1 MTLNP
6 AFFQRQMDYIFFVYG
21 FALIVLAAVCLLLQ
35 QRKTLGLPWIWL
47 GLFAATHGLHE
58 WMELVAVSL
67 GDSRAFSIIR
77 IASLA
82 FSFLFLVEF
91 GREGMWRLHGK
102 GPGRWIFLPLL
113 ILTNGGG
120 YLGMSSAIASSRYT
134 LGFVGSLWAAL
145 ILFQAGRK
153 KMGNSVC
160 LFMAAGV
167 LALYSVAAGLITVPA
182 SFFPATV
189 FNENLFFQWT
199 GMPIQILRA
208 ALAIGLTLAIWGC
221 HQQSRREAALLTGQE
236 LNRTHGYCLTALFF
250 GVLACGWLS
259 AENVARS
266 VNQEYRQTILSQV
279 EVCAAAIGPERFRNL
294 AANPADMSHPDFLWL
309 RERLL
314 AIKASDPTCR
324 WLYTMFPQGDRIV
337 FGVDSIP
344 KSDPSYTDAGDA
356 YQKPPPQLL
365 RLLQTKEPASVGP
378 YTDEWG
384 TFVSGFTPIVD
395 PATGKLIAVLGID
408 IDAST
413 LDRVIAWHRIAPI
426 LITLVLEILLM
437 VFFVGRQRM
446 LEVSQIIAS
455 SDRRRAEAQRLAH
468 LGSWDWDISKNQ
480 FIWSEE
486 TSEIMG
492 LSKETVTPSFAA
504 LLKYIHPEDRRTVA
518 EALQRS
524 LEKKELCRVEYRVPL
539 ADGSQRVLFMQGEP
553 LVDAKENAIHISG
566 TLQDIT
572 ERKDIELELQAAK
585 SVAEAANRAKSEFL
599 ANMSHEVRTPMNGV
613 IGLTGLLMDTPLTPE
628 QREYAATIANSADAL
643 LKIINDILDISKI
656 EARKL
661 TLNPVDFDLCRLV
674 EDAIDMGAKEAHS
687 KGIELVDFI
696 KPNLPIHLHGDA
708 GRLRQILTN
717 LVSNAVKFTEH
728 GEVFVLVSKQC
739 EDAQHVTVHFE
750 VKDTGIGI
758 SKQGQAGLFQP
769 FSQADTS
776 STRRYGGTGLGL
788 AISKQLV
795 AMMHGEIGVESTPG
809 LGSTFWFTAQLEKQ
823 LNPELQPD
831 EPAAA
836 DLTGLRVLVVDDNAT
851 NRQILHHHLSSWK
864 MEPTCVASGREA
876 LTILRCNPAGFS
888 FDLGILDMQMP
899 EMDGLMLARAIKADP
914 AIAGMRLMIL
924 TSMGQ
929 FPEDVAEAAGIEAAL
944 VKPVK
949 HSRLFACLVN
959 IMSKSAAKGSGNS
972 ATAPTTE
979 PSPTPA
985 MPVASRQARILLA
998 EDNKINQM
1006 VSLGQLKKLGF
1017 EADVV
1022 ESGLA
1027 AIEALQKTPYDIVLM
1042 DCQMPK
1048 MDGYE
1053 ATRKIRSKEKPFRQ
1067 PYIIALTAHATQGA
1081 IGKCLACGMNDYIS
1095 KPVQIKPFA
1104 EALARGL
1111 PATVAFPE
1119 AREDESA
1126 EPPAQSVLRKS
1137 ALDSET
1143 IQGLKEIADEM
1154 DGSFLSGLFDMFESD
1169 AASRIARMQEALA
1182 SGDGGKLRREAHSLK
1197 GGSQNIGAREMGEI
1211 CRLIQEMPGEKIDEG
1226 AAELVERLV
1235 AEFEAVKLALAEQK
1249 RA

>member
-6 AFFQRQMDYIFFVYG
+6 DFFQRQMDYIFFVYG
-21 FALIVLAAVCLLLQ
+21 FAFAVLAAVCVLLQ

-47 GLFAATHGLHE
+47 GLFAATHGLNE
-58 WMELVAVSL
+58 WMEMVAFSL

-82 FSFLFLVEF
+82 FSFLFLIEF
-91 GREGMWRLHGK
+91 GREGMWRLHGR

-120 YLGMSSAIASSRYT
+120 YMGMSSAIASSRYT
-134 LGFVGSLWAAL
+134 LGFVGSIWAAL
-145 ILFQAGRK
+145 IFFQAGRK
-153 KMGNSVC
+153 KIGTSFYLYV
-160 LFMAAGV
+160 AAGA
-167 LALYSVAAGLITVPA
+167 LALYSVVAGWITVPA

-189 FNENLFFQWT
+189 FNETWFLQWA
-199 GMPIQILRA
+199 GMPIQIVRA
-208 ALAIGLTLAIWGC
+208 TVAIVLTLAIWGC
-221 HQQSRREAALLTGQE
+221 HQQNRREAALITGQE
-236 LNRTHGYCLTALFF
+236 INRSFSYGLTAILF
-250 GVLACGWLS
+250 GLLAFGWLF
-259 AENVARS
+259 AENVANN
-266 VNQEYRQTILSQV
+266 VHAEYRRTILSQV

-294 AANPADMSHPDFLWL
+294 AANPADMNAPDFLWL

-314 AIKASDPTCR
+314 EIKASDPTCR
-324 WLYTMFPQGDRIV
+324 WIYTMFPQGDQII

-344 KSDPSYTDAGDA
+344 KSDPQYTDAGDT

-365 RLLQTKEPASVGP
+365 QLLQTQAPVATAP

-384 TFVSGFTPIVD
+384 TFVSGFAPVID

-408 IDAST
+408 TDTHT
-413 LDRVIAWHRIAPI
+413 LDRTIAWHRMAPI
-426 LITLVLEILLM
+426 LITLILSILLM
-437 VFFVGRQRM
+437 IFFVGRQRM
-446 LEVSQIIAS
+446 LEAAQAIAS

-468 LGSWDWDISKNQ
+468 LGSWDWDIAKNQ

-486 TSEIMG
+486 TAEIMG
-492 LSKETVTPSFAA
+492 LPQDSVTPSFEA
-504 LLKYIHPEDRRTVA
+504 LLKHVHPEDRKMVA
-518 EALQRS
+518 DTLQCS
-524 LEKKELCRVEYRVPL
+524 LEKKELCQVEYRVPL
-539 ADGSQRVLFMQGEP
+539 ADGSQRVLFMKGEP
-553 LVDAKENAIHISG
+553 LVDAKDNAIHIAG

-628 QREYAATIANSADAL
+628 QREYAETIANSADAL

-661 TLNPVDFDLCRLV
+661 TLNPVDFDLCKLV
-674 EDAIDMGAKEAHS
+674 EDAIDLGAKEAHG
-687 KGIELVDFI
+687 KGVELVDFV
-696 KPNLPIHLHGDA
+696 KPNLPVHLHGDA

-728 GEVFVLVSKQC
+728 GEVFVLVSKQY
-739 EDAQHVTVHFE
+739 EDAARVTVHFE

-758 SKQGQAGLFQP
+758 SKQGQANLFQP

-823 LNPELQPD
+823 LNPELQLE

-914 AIAGMRLMIL
+914 AIAAMRLMIL

-929 FPEDVAEAAGIEAAL
+929 FPEDVAEEAGIDATM

-949 HSRLFACLVN
+949 HSRLFASIVN
-959 IMSKSAAKGSGNS
+959 IMGKNISKGSEGP
-972 ATAPTTE
+972 TVAPAVQRL
-979 PSPTPA
+979 PSL
-985 MPVASRQARILLA
+985 PVASRQARILLA
-998 EDNKINQM
+998 EDNRINQM

-1022 ESGLA
+1022 ESGIA
-1027 AIEALQKTPYDIVLM
+1027 AIEALSKTPYDIVLM

-1053 ATRKIRSKEKPFRQ
+1053 ATRKIRSKDKPFRQ

-1095 KPVQIKPFA
+1095 KPVQIEPFA

-1111 PATVAFPE
+1111 PATVSFPE
-1119 AREDESA
+1119 EKKEQSP
-1126 EPPAQSVLRKS
+1126 EIPAAAPAHKTVL
-1137 ALDSET
+1137 DPE
-1143 IQGLKEIADEM
+1143 IVQGLKDIADEM

-1169 AASRIARMQEALA
+1169 ASSRIARIHEALA
-1182 SGDGGKLRREAHSLK
+1182 SGDGVKVRREAHSLK
-1197 GGSQNIGAREMGEI
+1197 GGSQNIGARELGEI
-1211 CRLIQEMPGEKIDEG
+1211 CRLIQELPGEGIAEG
-1226 AAELVERLV
+1226 MAAHVEQLSV
-1235 AEFEAVKLALAEQK
+1235 EFEAVKLAIAEQK
-1249 RA
+1249 KA

>member
-1 MTLNP
+1 
-6 AFFQRQMDYIFFVYG
+6 MDYIFFVYG
-21 FALIVLAAVCLLLQ
+21 FAFVVLAAVCILLH

-47 GLFAATHGLHE
+47 GLFAASQGLHE
-58 WMELVAVSL
+58 WMEMIAFSL
-67 GDSRAFSIIR
+67 GDSRAFSIVR

-82 FSFLFLVEF
+82 CSFLLLVEF

-113 ILTNGGG
+113 VLTNGGG
-120 YLGMSSAIASSRYT
+120 YMGMSSAIASSRYA

-145 ILFQAGRK
+145 IFFQAGRK
-153 KMGNSVC
+153 KVGNSFYLYV
-160 LFMAAGV
+160 AAGAF
-167 LALYSVAAGLITVPA
+167 ALYSVVAGLITVPA
-182 SFFPATV
+182 SFYPTTV
-189 FNENLFFQWT
+189 FNEDVFLQWT

-208 ALAIGLTLAIWGC
+208 ALVIILALAVWGC
-221 HQQSRREAALLTGQE
+221 YQQSRREAALLSGLE
-236 LNRTHGYCLTALFF
+236 VNRSFGYCLTALLF
-250 GVLACGWLS
+250 GIFACGWFS
-259 AENVARS
+259 AENIAKS
-266 VNQEYRQTILSQV
+266 VTQEFRQALLSQAQ
-279 EVCAAAIGPERFRNL
+279 VCVAAIEPEHFLNL
-294 AANPADMSHPDFLWL
+294 VEHPADMSHPDYLWM
-309 RERLL
+309 RERLKQ
-314 AIKASDPTCR
+314 IKTSNPALR
-324 WLYTMFPQGDRIV
+324 WVYTLFPQGDRIL
-337 FGVDSIP
+337 FGVDSVEP
-344 KSDPSYTDAGDA
+344 SDPLYTDPGDF
-356 YQKPPPQLL
+356 YQQPPPQLL
-365 RLLQTKEPASVGP
+365 ELLQTRQAVAVGP
-378 YTDEWG
+378 YKDEWG
-384 TFVSGFTPIVD
+384 KFISGFIPIVD
-395 PATGKLIAVLGID
+395 PVTRKVVVILGID
-408 IDAST
+408 SESNVMERT
-413 LDRVIAWHRIAPI
+413 IAGHRLAPI
-426 LITLVLEILLM
+426 SITLILAILSM
-437 VFFVGRQRM
+437 LFFVARQRM
-446 LEVSQIIAS
+446 LEVSQTIAS

-468 LGSWDWDISKNQ
+468 LGSWDWDITKNQ
-480 FIWSEE
+480 FLWSEE
-486 TSEIMG
+486 SSEIMG
-492 LSKETVTPSFAA
+492 LSQETVTPSFAA
-504 LLKYIHPEDRRTVA
+504 LLKHVHPEDRKAVA
-518 EALQRS
+518 DTLQRS

-553 LVDAKENAIHISG
+553 VVDSKDNAIHIAG

-628 QREYAATIANSADAL
+628 QHEYATTIASSADAL

-661 TLNPVDFDLCRLV
+661 TLNPVDFDLCKLV
-674 EDAIDMGAKEAHS
+674 EDAIDLGAKEAHG
-687 KGIELVDFI
+687 KGIELVDFV
-696 KPNLPIHLHGDA
+696 KPNLPVHLHGDA

-717 LVSNAVKFTEH
+717 LVGNAVKFTEQ
-728 GEVFVLVSKQC
+728 GEVFVLVSKQH
-739 EDAQHVTVHFE
+739 EDAVHVTVHFE

-758 SKQGQAGLFQP
+758 SKQGQAALFQP

-823 LNPELQPD
+823 LNPELQLE

-864 MEPTCVASGREA
+864 MEPTCVASGSEA
-876 LTILRCNPAGFS
+876 LTLLRCNPAGFS

-899 EMDGLMLARAIKADP
+899 EMDGVMLARAIKADP

-929 FPEDVAEAAGIEAAL
+929 FPEDVAEEAGIDATL

-949 HSRLFACLVN
+949 HSRLFASIVN
-959 IMSKSAAKGSGNS
+959 IMGKNASKGSEHFTAVP
-972 ATAPTTE
+972 ATLAL
-979 PSPTPA
+979 PA
-985 MPVASRQARILLA
+985 LPLASRQARILLA
-998 EDNKINQM
+998 EDNRINQM

-1022 ESGLA
+1022 ESGGA
-1027 AIEALQKTPYDIVLM
+1027 AIEALEKTPYDIILM

-1053 ATRKIRSKEKPFRQ
+1053 ATRKIRSKEEPFRQ

-1095 KPVQIKPFA
+1095 KPVQLEPFA

-1111 PATVAFPE
+1111 PATVTFPVEKKTESVE
-1119 AREDESA
+1119 APAES
-1126 EPPAQSVLRKS
+1126 PVRKTVLDPEI
-1137 ALDSET
+1137 L
-1143 IQGLKEIADEM
+1143 QGLKDIANEM

-1182 SGDGGKLRREAHSLK
+1182 SGDGVKLRREAHSLK

-1211 CRLIQEMPGEKIDEG
+1211 CRLIQEAPGEEVVEG

-1235 AEFEAVKLALAEQK
+1235 AELEAVKLAIAEEKQ
-1249 RA
+1249 A